1 MALNFTEHQI
11 GSRRLAAQSGFTLLE
26 MVITLTI
33 MSVLA
38 GASYPLLRNSIIRE
52 REIELRQSLREIR
65 QAIDAYKRF
74 SDISGGTAIPIQ
86 FRTKTGYPKELK
98 MLAEGFVPANVVGT
112 EAAKVRFL
120 RRLPDDPMTDDEEWG
135 FRSSQDEPDSTAW
148 GGDDIFDVYTKSD
161 GVALNG
167 TKYRDW

>member
-1 MALNFTEHQI
+1 MKFTQQQI

-26 MVITLTI
+26 MVVTLTI

-120 RRLPDDPMTDDEEWG
+120 RRLPDDPMTEDEEWG
-135 FRSSQDEPDSTAW
+135 YRSSQDEPDSTAW
-148 GGDDIFDVYTKSD
+148 SGEDIFDVYTKSD